1 MTDRTFTPAAGRF
14 APSSI
19 YDLGVATLTR
29 EAVWRPKLVEILAIE
44 PGDRVLDVGCG
55 TGSLAILLKNR
66 HPDVEIVGLD
76 PDPTALSIAKAKAN
90 AAGVD
95 IEWRQGF
102 ASDAADTGKFDKV
115 VSSLVFHQVPVGGK
129 RAGIEAMFAAA
140 KAGGTICIADYARQS
155 RRLMRTAFR
164 FIQLIDG
171 KKDTQPNADGF
182 LEAELSKQ
190 LGHPVSPVFAIDTPT
205 GTISIFR
212 QQTVAMSVVRTF
224 GATRGLD

>member
-29 EAVWRPKLVEILAIE
+29 EAVWRPKLVEILAVK

-55 TGSLAILLKNR
+55 TGSLAVMLKKR
-66 HPDVEIVGLD
+66 HPDIEIVGLD
-76 PDPTALSIAKAKAN
+76 PDPAALSIAKSKAE

-102 ASDAADTGKFDKV
+102 ASDAANAGEFDKV
-115 VSSLVFHQVPVGGK
+115 VSSLVFHQVPVSGK
-129 RAGIEAMFAAA
+129 RAGIEAMFAAT
-140 KAGGTICIADYARQS
+140 KAGGTVCIADYARQS
-155 RRLMRTAFR
+155 RRLMRFAFR
-164 FIQLIDG
+164 FIQMIDG
-171 KKDTQPNADGF
+171 KADTQPNADGF
-182 LEAELSKQ
+182 LESELARHSGKA
-190 LGHPVSPVFAIDTPT
+190 VKSVFAINTPT

-212 QQTVAMSVVRTF
+212 EKKPGS
-224 GATRGLD
+224 

>member
-14 APSSI
+14 APSSV

-44 PGDRVLDVGCG
+44 PGERVLDVGCG
-55 TGSLAILLKNR
+55 TGSLAILLKR
-66 HPDVEIVGLD
+66 RWPGVEIVGLD
-76 PDPTALSIAKAKAN
+76 PDPAALSIAKSKAD
-90 AAGVD
+90 AADLD

-102 ASDAADTGKFDKV
+102 ASDAANAGTFDKV
-115 VSSLVFHQVPVGGK
+115 VSSLVFHQVPVPGK

-140 KAGGTICIADYARQS
+140 KTGGTVCIADYARQS

-171 KKDTQPNADGF
+171 KADTQPNADGF
-182 LEAELSKQ
+182 LEIELSKH
-190 LGHPVSPVFAIDTPT
+190 LGRSVKPVFAIDTPT

-212 QQTVAMSVVRTF
+212 E
-224 GATRGLD
+224 TRAS

>member
-1 MTDRTFTPAAGRF
+1 MTDRAFTPAAGRF
-14 APSSI
+14 APSSV

-44 PGDRVLDVGCG
+44 PGERVLDVGCG
-55 TGSLAILLKNR
+55 TGSLAILLKR
-66 HPDVEIVGLD
+66 RWPGVEIVGLD
-76 PDPTALSIAKAKAN
+76 PDPAALSIAKSKAD
-90 AAGVD
+90 AADLD

-102 ASDAADTGKFDKV
+102 ASDAANAGTFDKV
-115 VSSLVFHQVPVGGK
+115 VSSLVFHQVPVPGK

-140 KAGGTICIADYARQS
+140 KTGGTVCIADYARQS

-171 KKDTQPNADGF
+171 KADTQPNADGF
-182 LEAELSKQ
+182 LEIELSKH
-190 LGHPVSPVFAIDTPT
+190 LGRSVKPVFAIDTPT

-212 QQTVAMSVVRTF
+212 E
-224 GATRGLD
+224 TRAS